1 LSGYDVD
8 LIISLLNTKLNI
20 HVIADELFMMIKN
33 RNKGFLKKLVYLADN
48 TNFLVKREIFELFIV
63 NELYEQLAVIISIG
77 KKEQNK
83 TLIKSILRHDY
94 GEKILFLIIE
104 PAIKNCAI
112 NSEIDRE
119 KGVIKLMNIWQSFR
133 ELNIPDVFDIVKNA
147 FINIINNPGVF
158 ERVRQIVSEAYLR
171 LTARG

>member
-1 LSGYDVD
+1 
-8 LIISLLNTKLNI
+8 
-20 HVIADELFMMIKN
+20 
-33 RNKGFLKKLVYLADN
+33 
-48 TNFLVKREIFELFIV
+48 
-63 NELYEQLAVIISIG
+63 
-77 KKEQNK
+77 
-83 TLIKSILRHDY
+83 LRHDY